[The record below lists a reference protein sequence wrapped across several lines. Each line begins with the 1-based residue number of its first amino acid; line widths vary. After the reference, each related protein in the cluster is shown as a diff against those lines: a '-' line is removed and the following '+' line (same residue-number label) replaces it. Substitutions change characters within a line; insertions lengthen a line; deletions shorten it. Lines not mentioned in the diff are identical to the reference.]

1 MIVLDTHAWIWWLS
15 NKSKL
20 STPALQAINDAV
32 YESSLV
38 LSSMSSWEIAMLVKK
53 KRLEL
58 SINVRD
64 WVRKTEGL
72 PFVQFVPVDN
82 TIFLRSVELPGTFHP
97 DPADRMI
104 VATAMTMGLPV
115 VTKDKKIRSYAHVE
129 TIW

>member
-53 KRLEL
+53 NDL
-58 SINVRD
+58 SC
-64 WVRKTEGL
+64 L
-72 PFVQFVPVDN
+72 SMFV
-82 TIFLRSVELPGTFHP
+82 TG
-97 DPADRMI
+97 
-104 VATAMTMGLPV
+104 
-115 VTKDKKIRSYAHVE
+115 
-129 TIW
+129 